1 MKYFERLGRRAQRS
15 RAFHTAVS
23 TTFSIEFA
31 AYEQIMLPQLMASG
45 ASNCLVIAD
54 PRMASMSLSD
64 GSRLPEQLG
73 RDYELFSPPVAS
85 GLFHTKIVIQIGRQA
100 GRLFV
105 GSANITAAGLAGN
118 AEVVVELECQD
129 TPSPEREIV
138 RSAWSYVSSLVP
150 ADRAPARE
158 ALNWAMDRAP
168 WLAGAAATPLQHLE
182 DGTAIAFLARY
193 SGESI
198 GSRFIGFVGDEVI
211 ERLVVSSPYWD
222 GSLSA
227 IGALIERFQPAQV
240 TVLLDAEGHEFPMD
254 QPRSGLIEFLP
265 YPDDLKGRFKHAKFV
280 VASSATHDHLLVGS
294 ANCTTAALG
303 RGAEPGMN
311 AEACIYR
318 MLPRERAVQ
327 VLNLAKCLEEPPI
340 DLSTAKQR
348 KPTPPIP
355 LAEIEA
361 RQPGTFELDGYT
373 LLWARP
379 DGIGGTG
386 AVLLLDMR
394 GSQIGSV
401 AFEMSGEAVHRRSFR
416 LNIEEP
422 ERVSFAIVEQN
433 GVLSNRAHVAHASRL
448 RKQRREMATGAVA
461 KAINAFNLG
470 DDFESWMHGAF
481 EELLRADYSDRPLPA
496 KATPK
501 AQPSG
506 SDGGKR
512 GDASVHYLSY
522 DEFMETRSPDTRN
535 SGREESTLAGSHTDS
550 IRSFLNSLIGISPNS
565 LGNGD
570 DDDESGDDDDRN
582 DEDDQQSDEPEPP
595 PSKPLPVPDE
605 PKKVVVIDAKEISKS
620 VDKYV
625 DKLMSGA
632 EPIGSGEVLRI
643 RYWMMFLLFKARHPG
658 LPDGL
663 EASSERKG
671 WPRMALRVI
680 AAFFSGKSPPIT
692 RLMVAKEYT
701 EMPVDFLEC
710 WTTVLWT
717 LDVIEASLGS
727 APRHRVFLGYVQKA
741 RGEVVKILGLSPSE
755 LATGTVLNLRASLDQ
770 TLGGRLG
777 LGARAAA

>member
-1 MKYFERLGRRAQRS
+1 MKYFERLGRRAERS

-31 AYEQIMLPQLMASG
+31 AYEQIMLPQLIASG

-54 PRMASMSLSD
+54 PRMASMSLSG

-85 GLFHTKIVIQIGRQA
+85 GLFHPKIAIQIGRQA

-138 RSAWSYVSSLVP
+138 RSAWTYASSLVP
-150 ADRAPARE
+150 ADRTPARE

-168 WLAGAAATPLQHLE
+168 WLAGPTAAPLQHLE
-182 DGTAIAFLARY
+182 DGTAIAFLARDG
-193 SGESI
+193 GESI
-198 GSRFIGFVGDEVI
+198 GSRFTGFVGDEVI
-211 ERLVVSSPYWD
+211 ERLVISSPYWD
-222 GSLSA
+222 GSLFA

-265 YPDDLKGRFKHAKFV
+265 FPENLKGRFKHAKFV
-280 VASSATHDHLLVGS
+280 IASSATHDHLLVGS

-303 RGAEPGMN
+303 RGVEPGMN

-327 VLNLAKCLEEPPI
+327 VLNLTKCLEKPPI

-373 LLWARP
+373 LLWTWP
-379 DGIGGTG
+379 DRIDGRG
-386 AVLLLDMR
+386 AVLLFDMR
-394 GSQIGSV
+394 ESQIGSI
-401 AFEMSGEAVHRRSFR
+401 AFEISGEAVQRRSFR
-416 LNIEEP
+416 LNIVEP

-433 GVLSNRAHVAHASRL
+433 GVLSNRAHVSHASRL
-448 RKQRREMATGAVA
+448 RKQRRETATGAVA
-461 KAINAFNLG
+461 KAVNAFNLG

-496 KATPK
+496 KAKPK

-506 SDGGKR
+506 SDGEKV
-512 GDASVHYLSY
+512 GDAPVHYLSY

-535 SGREESTLAGSHTDS
+535 AGREESTLAGTHTDS
-550 IRSFLNSLIGISPNS
+550 IRSFLNSLIGISPKP
-565 LGNGD
+565 LGKGD
-570 DDDESGDDDDRN
+570 DDDDRD

-595 PSKPLPVPDE
+595 PSKPQPLPVPDE
-605 PKKVVVIDAKEISKS
+605 PKKVVVIDAKEIGKS

-625 DKLMSGA
+625 DKLMSGT
-632 EPIGSGEVLRI
+632 EPIGSGEVLRV
-643 RYWMMFLLFKARHPG
+643 RYWMMFFLFKARHSG

-663 EASSERKG
+663 EASSEGKG
-671 WPRMALRVI
+671 WPRLALRVI

-710 WTTVLWT
+710 WATVLWT
-717 LDVIEASLGS
+717 LDVIEASLGN

-755 LATGTVLNLRASLDQ
+755 LATGAVLNLRASLDQ
-770 TLGGRLG
+770 TLGERLK
-777 LGARAAA
+777 LGFRRG